1 MHLDK
6 ILSKS
11 DSFCCFALYPDFRNV
26 FMLLL
31 EFWDLSNLLNM
42 CFLLS
47 SLFRSLWMKESVSD
61 QFGSGQSD
69 QLYFTIWVP

>member
-1 MHLDK
+1 MHLDQ

-31 EFWDLSNLLNM
+31 EFWDLINLLNM
-42 CFLLS
+42 CF

-69 QLYFTIWVP
+69 QLYFTIRVP